1 MPLLFGRRYMRPELK
16 SSGEIYVG
24 VFVLVLAGSLCA
36 ALVVHSQGAAPKLFE
51 IAPEYSQGR
60 EVQEEA
66 AAALPRLDSPDWSEA
81 RDVRTFTKD
90 TLYEKINGRA
100 DIYFEYNFKLLTFA
114 KYVNAKAPDDDIQVY
129 LYDMA
134 EPANALGIYKAELS
148 EHPVLAEV
156 GREGYRS
163 GPSVFFWKGPM
174 YVSVMA
180 FEPALADICLTLAR
194 QLAETI
200 EDSEKLH
207 WSEVLFPKE
216 DMTSEGLQYK
226 ANNVFGLDF
235 LNEVYLVEY
244 SSNGSRAKLFAH
256 QAASES
262 AAEQLLQSY
271 VASFREYGEVLSEAD
286 GIVIG
291 DAGGVLDA
299 VFREGL
305 YFAGASEA
313 ADTQAAGEQARRFR
327 EHMRQVIDQLP

>member
-1 MPLLFGRRYMRPELK
+1 MPTLFGRRYMRPELK

-24 VFVLVLAGSLCA
+24 IFVLILAGSLCA
-36 ALVVHSQGAAPKLFE
+36 ALVVHSQGEAPKLFE
-51 IAPEYSQGR
+51 ITPEYSKGR
-60 EVQEEA
+60 QVQEAA
-66 AAALPRLDSPDWSEA
+66 AAALPRLDLVDWSEA
-81 RDVRTFTKD
+81 RDVRTFTKE

-100 DIYFEYNFKLLTFA
+100 DNYFEYNFKLLTFA
-114 KYVNAKAPDDDIQVY
+114 KYVNAQAPDDDIQVY

-134 EPANALGIYKAELS
+134 EPENALGIYKAELP
-148 EHPVLAEV
+148 EYPVPAEV

-174 YVSVMA
+174 YISVMA
-180 FEPALADICLTLAR
+180 FEPSLADICLTLAR
-194 QLAETI
+194 KLAETI
-200 EDSEKLH
+200 GDSEQLH

-235 LNEVYLVEY
+235 LNQVYLVEY
-244 SSNGSRAKLFAH
+244 SSSSGRAKLFAH

-262 AAEQLLQSY
+262 TAQQLLQSY

-291 DAGGVLDA
+291 DAGGVIDA
-299 VFREGL
+299 VFRVGRYLAGSSEGK
-305 YFAGASEA
+305 
-313 ADTQAAGEQARRFR
+313 DTKAAGEQAERFR
-327 EHMRQVIDQLP
+327 EHVRQVLDQLP